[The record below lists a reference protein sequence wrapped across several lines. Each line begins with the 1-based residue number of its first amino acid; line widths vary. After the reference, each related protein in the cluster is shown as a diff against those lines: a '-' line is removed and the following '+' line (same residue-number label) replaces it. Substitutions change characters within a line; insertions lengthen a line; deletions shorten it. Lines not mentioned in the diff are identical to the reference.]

1 MTINDWGTQ
10 TRDIVQNVW
19 DRIVTFTPNLVGAI
33 LIVLVGAI
41 VGIVLGYVVTRIL
54 QAAKI
59 QNLADQ
65 SKLTDV
71 LKRAKLKTDLAEI
84 CGTFVKWVVI
94 LTFLVPASTI
104 LQVEGVRNF
113 FEGIITFV
121 PTVLAVGVFILFGA
135 IVADMLARLA
145 RATTESLSA
154 TTAKLIEMVVRWSFY
169 VAIAIASMFALGVPT
184 EFSVIMFIGVVS
196 ALGIGIG
203 LSFGLGGQEHADDLI
218 KRIRSEL
225 KNK

>member
-19 DRIVTFTPNLVGAI
+19 DRIVTFTPNLVGAL

-41 VGIVLGYVVTRIL
+41 IGIVLGYVITRIL

-71 LKRAKLKTDLAEI
+71 LKRAKLKTDVAEI

-104 LQVEGVRNF
+104 LQLESVRNF
-113 FEGIITFV
+113 FEGIITYI
-121 PTVLAVGVFILFGA
+121 PTVLGVGVFVLFGTV
-135 IVADMLARLA
+135 VADTLGRLA
-145 RATTESLSA
+145 RATTESLSV
-154 TTAKLIEMVVRWSFY
+154 TTAKLIEMVVRWSIY
-169 VAIAIASMFALGVPT
+169 IAVAIASMFALGVPT

-196 ALGIGIG
+196 AIGIGIG
-203 LSFGLGGQEHADDLI
+203 LSFGLGGKDHADDLI
-218 KRIRSEL
+218 KRIRTEL
-225 KNK
+225 KSK